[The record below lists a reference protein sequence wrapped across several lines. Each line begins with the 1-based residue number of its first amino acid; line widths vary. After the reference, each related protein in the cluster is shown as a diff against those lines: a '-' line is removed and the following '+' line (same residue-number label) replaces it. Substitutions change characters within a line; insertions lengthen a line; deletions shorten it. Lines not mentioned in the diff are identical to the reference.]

1 MRYIFHFPKAE
12 ISWVLMGVFV
22 QILGQAYGPFDGW
35 VFKKIFAIIINKFKN
50 NKQNVLWIVHTHGVL
65 GFIKKKFKNIDF

>member
-35 VFKKIFAIIINKFKN
+35 VFKKIFARFKP
-50 NKQNVLWIVHTHGVL
+50 
-65 GFIKKKFKNIDF
+65 F